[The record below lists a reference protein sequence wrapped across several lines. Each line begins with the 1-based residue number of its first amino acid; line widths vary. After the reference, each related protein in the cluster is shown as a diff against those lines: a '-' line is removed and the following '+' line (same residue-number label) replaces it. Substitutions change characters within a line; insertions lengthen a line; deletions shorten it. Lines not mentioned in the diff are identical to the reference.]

1 MEFDALNQNGF
12 PASLSTSSH
21 RQQQQQAQQ
30 QQQQWK
36 RTTGTY
42 KPISKSLSTLLCFL
56 LLLRTGKSF
65 QFLASAS
72 SNAQNPGHWAP
83 SGIAPHQAAILAKSA
98 SSTPIT
104 NSKSGNSLVALKN
117 YKLGTDTEQTIP
129 LSLPKECALLDRNS
143 SDYFKTQMEEYREY
157 ERRKKDWADRY
168 TSLKTLRNTFGSN
181 KNRLW
186 GDLSGPTARRL
197 YKTLLPKALLEL
209 AGLGVQP
216 EDLAPLAYKARLA
229 AKLYAR
235 YRSHVPSRILASLFD
250 GFRTLKKYGRFQIRG
265 MSYQQLW
272 EKYQK
277 AVVEDFHLESYED
290 PTDNELAVRQICLKI
305 LESSCRTNKNVDR
318 WILRKSV
325 DGVEREDLLQIAK
338 TLEEDVRKLLNS
350 DQNDDKPQPL
360 RYYRIK
366 RLLDRVQQQQQ
377 LQQQSQL
384 PGNSSISD
392 DDSTT
397 TNQE

>member
-1 MEFDALNQNGF
+1 
-12 PASLSTSSH
+12 
-21 RQQQQQAQQ
+21 
-30 QQQQWK
+30 
-36 RTTGTY
+36 
-42 KPISKSLSTLLCFL
+42 
-56 LLLRTGKSF
+56 
-65 QFLASAS
+65 
-72 SNAQNPGHWAP
+72 
-83 SGIAPHQAAILAKSA
+83 
-98 SSTPIT
+98 
-104 NSKSGNSLVALKN
+104 
-117 YKLGTDTEQTIP
+117 
-129 LSLPKECALLDRNS
+129 
-143 SDYFKTQMEEYREY
+143 
-157 ERRKKDWADRY
+157 
-168 TSLKTLRNTFGSN
+168 
-181 KNRLW
+181 
-186 GDLSGPTARRL
+186 
-197 YKTLLPKALLEL
+197 
-209 AGLGVQP
+209 
-216 EDLAPLAYKARLA
+216 
-229 AKLYAR
+229 
-235 YRSHVPSRILASLFD
+235 
-250 GFRTLKKYGRFQIRG
+250 